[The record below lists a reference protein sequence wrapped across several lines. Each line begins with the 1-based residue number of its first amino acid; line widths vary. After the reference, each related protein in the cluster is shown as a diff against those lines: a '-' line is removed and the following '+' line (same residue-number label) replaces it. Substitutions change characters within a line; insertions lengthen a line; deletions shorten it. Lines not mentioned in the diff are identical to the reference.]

1 MKVKYE
7 VYESI
12 YNWDEQAED
21 YYKIGEYNTKEEAE
35 WVRSN
40 TVPEESF
47 SSSVFVEKYLC
58 DNRILIANN
67 DNPNIEKMENLRDL
81 SKIEKDFIKS
91 IQSKYF
97 YADSYDKYSKLTE
110 EFGDIEASGYHDQY
124 FSSYTNQPF
133 NLSKEEAEDL
143 NNDKLTIVYYDLET
157 GSSKTTAKQ
166 LILDD
171 QTIKRINDSKEKSKI
186 KKNDEFER

>member
-81 SKIEKDFIKS
+81 SKIEKT
-91 IQSKYF
+91 
-97 YADSYDKYSKLTE
+97 L
-110 EFGDIEASGYHDQY
+110 
-124 FSSYTNQPF
+124 
-133 NLSKEEAEDL
+133 
-143 NNDKLTIVYYDLET
+143 
-157 GSSKTTAKQ
+157 
-166 LILDD
+166 
-171 QTIKRINDSKEKSKI
+171 
-186 KKNDEFER
+186 